1 MICSSEEVAR
11 APTHDLWCALLI
23 GDRETATIVAKAT
36 ALLGCRIISYHSF
49 FELDVV
55 SLWTSVSSS
64 VIHHGYIG
72 NICHVWRHVYI
83 YILRLLKVP
92 PKSAHIPQFRIIHV
106 VIWQFYLCNHY
117 TNDGQ
122 CNVGIYCGRYRFV
135 LAAPNVKV
143 AALIVLASGTLMYA
157 RTKTYSV
164 KSIGSRFTETDKILQ
179 KIDEDKFISSSGK
192 RDLRSATEGCFD
204 SYIRAMTGW

>member
-1 MICSSEEVAR
+1 MLASIA
-11 APTHDLWCALLI
+11 
-23 GDRETATIVAKAT
+23 
-36 ALLGCRIISYHSF
+36 
-49 FELDVV
+49 
-55 SLWTSVSSS
+55 
-64 VIHHGYIG
+64 
-72 NICHVWRHVYI
+72 
-83 YILRLLKVP
+83 
-92 PKSAHIPQFRIIHV
+92 
-106 VIWQFYLCNHY
+106 
-117 TNDGQ
+117 
-122 CNVGIYCGRYRFV
+122 VGIVFV

-204 SYIRAMTGW
+204 SYIRAMTQDDRLLRDQHVSQFRFQQENVLKILSRLDVSTGTNSEQYIDSLAAFTTVFDEMNEVLNRSKRAQRRAPESLDEKVAFTAYV